1 MRILILS
8 NSLVVTEL
16 FKLALDNDIKSEYK
30 QNIDDANKNSYE
42 IIFIDDTLINFEKQI
57 ENIESNLDYK
67 ELVIIANGDNEFSNK
82 TLKKPFLPK
91 DIRKIIE
98 DINNE
103 LESKNEPANVLDLD
117 EIERIKSII
126 ELNEYE
132 EKINKKK
139 FADTLKSKES
149 IKAKNKEAKKLIKEL
164 CKMSKK
170 EQKEL
175 FGSAK
180 VTIKIDYKD

>member
-16 FKLALDNDIKSEYK
+16 FKLALDSSIKSEYK
-30 QNIDDANKNSYE
+30 QNIDNADKESYD
-42 IIFIDDTLINFEKQI
+42 IIFIDDSLVDFNKQI
-57 ENIESNLDYK
+57 ERIESDIEYNELIAIANEDN
-67 ELVIIANGDNEFSNK
+67 ELVSK

-91 DIRKIIE
+91 DITKIIE
-98 DINNE
+98 DVKKE
-103 LESKNEPANVLDLD
+103 QEHKSEPANVLDLD

-132 EKINKKK
+132 EKINRKK
-139 FADTLKSKES
+139 FTDSLKSKES

-175 FGSAK
+175 FKSAK
-180 VTIKIDYKD
+180 VTIKIDFKD